1 MKKFNT
7 QAPGS
12 FSLNRLTYVVLAL
25 MLVVV
30 AGCSS
35 LRLAYNNGDT
45 VLYWWLNA
53 YVDLDRDQKGWVRE
67 DIDKLFDWHRK
78 TQLKDYVEILRKG
91 QKQVQGNPTQADLM
105 ADYSEIKSRTQSLL
119 LKAAPDLA
127 DLARSLKPEQ
137 IAQME
142 KKFKSNND
150 DYRKK
155 FLTGD
160 QEKRQQL
167 RYKKSMEQFE
177 LWFGSFSSEQEAL
190 IRKASD
196 ARPLDNEIWLDE
208 RSRRQRNVLSL
219 VQKVQNEKLGKEATV
234 ALINTL
240 IKDSFERLEHSDR
253 KPFFDAFES
262 STAQMI
268 LTVIKIATP
277 AQKAHAV
284 KRMQGWID
292 DFNSLAA
299 QPK

>member
-7 QAPGS
+7 QAP
-12 FSLNRLTYVVLAL
+12 FPPPFKRFTYAVLAL
-25 MLVVV
+25 MLVVM
-30 AGCSS
+30 AGCSG

-53 YVDLDRDQKGWVRE
+53 YVDLDRDQKGWVRD

-78 TQLKDYVEILRKG
+78 TRVKDYVNILRTG
-91 QKQVQGNPTQADLM
+91 QKQLQGNITQADLM
-105 ADYSEIKSRTQSLL
+105 SDYSEIKQRTQALL
-119 LKAAPDLA
+119 LKAAPELA
-127 DLARSLKPEQ
+127 DLAHSLKPEQ

-155 FLTGD
+155 YLSGD
-160 QEKRQQL
+160 QENRQKL
-167 RYKKSMEQFE
+167 RYKKAMEQFE
-177 LWFGSFSSEQEAL
+177 LWFGSFSSEQEAI

-196 ARPLDNEIWLDE
+196 ARPLNNEIWLDE
-208 RSRRQRNVLSL
+208 RMRRQQNVLNL
-219 VQKVQNEKLGKEATV
+219 VKKVHQEKLGKEAAAT
-234 ALINTL
+234 LITTL
-240 IKDSFERLEHSDR
+240 IKDSFERLEHSER
-253 KPFFDAFES
+253 KAFFDAYES
-262 STAQMI
+262 STAQMV

>member
-7 QAPGS
+7 RAPLHQR
-12 FSLNRLTYVVLAL
+12 FTCALLVL

-137 IAQME
+137 VAQME

-268 LTVIKIATP
+268 LTVIRIATP
-277 AQKAHAV
+277 VQKAHAV

>member
-7 QAPGS
+7 QAP
-12 FSLNRLTYVVLAL
+12 FQNRLMYALLTL

-167 RYKKSMEQFE
+167 RYKKAMEQFE
-177 LWFGSFSSEQEAL
+177 LWFGSFSSEQEAI

-208 RSRRQRNVLSL
+208 RSRRQRNVLAL

-240 IKDSFERLEHSDR
+240 IKDSFDRLEHSDR
-253 KPFFDAFES
+253 KAFFDAFEN

-292 DFNSLAA
+292 DFNSLAT

>member
-1 MKKFNT
+1 MHASVSRRFT
-7 QAPGS
+7 AT
-12 FSLNRLTYVVLAL
+12 LLTL
-25 MLVVV
+25 MLVLA

-67 DIDKLFDWHRK
+67 DIDQLFDWHRK
-78 TQLKDYVEILRKG
+78 TQLRDYVEILRKG
-91 QKQVQGNPTQADLM
+91 QRQLQGNVTQADLL
-105 ADYSEIKSRTQSLL
+105 ADYDEIKHRTQTLL
-119 LKAAPDLA
+119 LKAAPELA

-155 FLTGD
+155 YLSGD

-177 LWFGSFSSEQEAL
+177 LWFGSFSSEQEAA

-196 ARPLDNEIWLDE
+196 ARPLDNEMWLDE
-208 RSRRQRNVLSL
+208 RQRRQRNVLNL
-219 VQKVQNEKLGKEATV
+219 VQKVQREKLDKGATV
-234 ALINTL
+234 ALINAL
-240 IKDSFERLEHSDR
+240 IKDSFARLDQSER
-253 KPFFDAFES
+253 KAFFDSFEE
-262 STAQMI
+262 STANLV

-299 QPK
+299 QPQ

>member
-1 MKKFNT
+1 MKKFNMR
-7 QAPGS
+7 APLHQR
-12 FSLNRLTYVVLAL
+12 FTCAVLVL

-142 KKFKSNND
+142 KKFRSNND

-177 LWFGSFSSEQEAL
+177 LWFGSFSGEQEAL

-208 RSRRQRNVLSL
+208 RMRRQRNVLTL

-253 KPFFDAFES
+253 KAFFDAFEN